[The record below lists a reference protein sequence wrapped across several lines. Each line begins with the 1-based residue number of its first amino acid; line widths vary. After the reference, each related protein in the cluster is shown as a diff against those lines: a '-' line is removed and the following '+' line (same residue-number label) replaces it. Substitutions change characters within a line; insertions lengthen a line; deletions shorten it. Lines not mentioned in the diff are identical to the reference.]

1 VRPFAESK
9 NSGTVDTMSNI
20 PYVRRTTPWTDE
32 QKAFMEA
39 EAARIRA
46 SVEEQRRLEEPARR
60 AMLASGPSLRDL
72 EAAVAC
78 GCSCHPRPAET
89 RLHEGGVS
97 CPCQS
102 TPEERAAAFDD
113 LRGVLQESSAG
124 EFSYEARMREA
135 MGAAASRLGV
145 TIRHAGGWAPFVIT
159 GVVDGRGFYLRERHD
174 CWSVEVAS
182 DDDPLADPY
191 VLSSDVPTIVVA
203 EGVSEAL
210 TVDGAFDTV
219 RALEVAVHAVRLFLL
234 RRVCS
239 HPQAERFC
247 PACGVEVADSAAW
260 RVSASD

>member
-1 VRPFAESK
+1 
-9 NSGTVDTMSNI
+9 MSST
-20 PYVRRTTPWTDE
+20 PYIRRTVPWTAE

-39 EAARIRA
+39 EVSRIRD
-46 SVEEQRRLEEPARR
+46 SVEERRNAEEPARR
-60 AMLASGPSLRDL
+60 AMLASGPSLRDI

-89 RLHEGGVS
+89 HLHDGGVS

-102 TPEERAAAFDD
+102 SVEERAVALDV
-113 LRGVLQESSAG
+113 LREHLQEASTG
-124 EFSYEARMREA
+124 EFAYEERMREV
-135 MGAAASRLGV
+135 MDAAAGRLGV
-145 TIRHAGGWAPFVIT
+145 TIRHAGGWAPFVVT

-174 CWSVEVAS
+174 CWSVEIAP

-210 TVDGAFDTV
+210 EVDGAFDTV

-234 RRVCS
+234 RRDCA
-239 HPQAERFC
+239 HAHAQRFC
-247 PACGVEVADSAAW
+247 PLCGVEVAAATAW
-260 RVSASD
+260 QVFTQA

>member
-1 VRPFAESK
+1 MAES
-9 NSGTVDTMSNI
+9 NAPGTVGGMSNI

-32 QKAFMEA
+32 QKAFMES
-39 EAARIRA
+39 EAVRIRA

-72 EAAVAC
+72 DAAVAC

-89 RLHEGGVS
+89 RLHDGGVS

-102 TPEERAAAFDD
+102 TPEERAAALDE
-113 LRGVLQESSAG
+113 LRGVLQESSVG
-124 EFSYEARMREA
+124 EFAYEERMREV
-135 MGAAASRLGV
+135 MDAAAGRLGV

-174 CWSVEVAS
+174 CWHVEIAP

-191 VLSSDVPTIVVA
+191 TLRSDIPTIVVA

-210 TVDGAFDTV
+210 EVDGAFDTV
-219 RALEVAVHAVRLFLL
+219 RALEVTVHAVRLFLL
-234 RRVCS
+234 RRDCA
-239 HPQAERFC
+239 HPYAQRFC

-260 RVSASD
+260 RVSTRD